1 MAEKVKTICDNCGK
15 EIYKYKSKISTH
27 NFCNRNCYLQY
38 HSKEVPICIC
48 EICGKEFKGDKYNA
62 NRFCSRA
69 CYDEFHN
76 IKNKERI
83 CPTCGKSFTAKA
95 SEDKYCSWEC
105 YNKDRHMPT
114 GEDHWNWQGGITQT
128 RYPRSRS
135 TPAYNAWV
143 KAVHER
149 DNYKCVICGSTEKL
163 NAHHIKS
170 WKEYP
175 ELRYN
180 IDNGITYCQA
190 CHIKWHQEYG
200 YDNTRKKKIETFI
213 DDAL

>member
-27 NFCNRNCYLQY
+27 NFCNRDCYLQY

-48 EICGKEFKGDKYNA
+48 ETCGKKFKGDKYNA

-83 CPTCGKSFTAKA
+83 CPTCGKIFIAKA

-105 YNKDRHMPT
+105 YNKDRHMPK
-114 GEDHWNWQGGITQT
+114 GQEHWNWQGGISLLNDHRDSAQ
-128 RYPRSRS
+128 YK
-135 TPAYNAWV
+135 AWRQ
-143 KAVHER
+143 AVYER
-149 DNYKCVICGSTEKL
+149 DHYRCVICGSKEKL

-175 ELRYN
+175 ELRYDVN
-180 IDNGITYCQA
+180 NGITYCEK
-190 CHIKWHQEYG
+190 CHIEWH
-200 YDNTRKKKIETFI
+200 KKFWKAKLKMLNAFI
-213 DDAL
+213 NDAL